1 MCAVYIMPRIAKKL
15 TEKLRKKAIRRK
27 SLRQKKRTMKK
38 KNNAR
43 RTRRNMRKRNKRG
56 GAAAEEEE
64 EEEAGDYN
72 ANNENYMNGPNTQPQ
87 TGEEI
92 KSAMKR
98 FTDNFHSK
106 EEQAIAELMM
116 KENNKVIRIMNP
128 NGTVGKEIEVL
139 KSIKDKLRIYGA
151 DLDEKFHHYL
161 CEKLQI
167 TIDQLRANPQGIIST
182 ARESSVANQV
192 QAVRIARQ
200 ELTVNELNE
209 ILKIIK
215 EKGVVASKQ
224 LEELKGRLGYNDMKL
239 NGPDEI
245 YAWAQ
250 FVAGCMMIAS
260 NTNSGSIMGVL
271 TILFS
276 NRKGIILEKFGPQK
290 KPLKQIALELITSK
304 TEELAASADLYMRTK
319 YIEISRLLSYD
330 RSKHTQVDT
339 EVANVKKMA
348 DTMITVVDKFFKYI
362 IDLPPSSK
370 VKDLPHFSLVDHYIN
385 RMSPKKRDRSQNSYS
400 NGELMSP
407 KTRAKVA
414 ERARSLY

>member
-1 MCAVYIMPRIAKKL
+1 MPRIAKKL

-56 GAAAEEEE
+56 GQAAEEE

-72 ANNENYMNGPNTQPQ
+72 ANNENYMNGPNTEPQ

-92 KSAMKR
+92 DRAMKR
-98 FTDNFHSK
+98 FKSRFNNK

-139 KSIKDKLRIYGA
+139 KSIKDKLRKDGA
-151 DLDEKFHHYL
+151 DLDEQFHHYL

-167 TIDQLRANPQGIIST
+167 TIDQLRANPQGYRS
-182 ARESSVANQV
+182 AANASSSANQV

-200 ELTVNELNE
+200 ELTVNELTE
-209 ILKIIK
+209 ILKII
-215 EKGVVASKQ
+215 ENEGQVVDKLS
-224 LEELKGRLGYNDMKL
+224 EELKQKFFYTNIAANNPK
-239 NGPDEI
+239 EI

-250 FVAGCMMIAS
+250 FVAGCAMIAS
-260 NTNSGSIMGVL
+260 NTNYGSIMGVL

-276 NRKGIILEKFGPQK
+276 NKDNEILEKEIGPQS
-290 KPLKQIALELITSK
+290 KPFKQIALELIMSK
-304 TEELAASADLYMRTK
+304 QRQLVASADHYMKKT
-319 YIEISRLLSYD
+319 YQDILDLLNQNTSD
-330 RSKHTQVDT
+330 AQVKSSQAAHVVD
-339 EVANVKKMA
+339 MA
-348 DTMITVVDKFFKYI
+348 QVMITVVDKFFKYI
-362 IDLPPSSK
+362 IHLPPFSK
-370 VKDLPHFSLVDHYIN
+370 VKDLPHFSLVNHHIN
-385 RMSPKKRDRSQNSYS
+385 RMSSKKHDRNQNSHS

-414 ERARSLY
+414 ERAINLLE